1 MTNKIYLSIAKL
13 AWPKI
18 IRQGLAAL
26 AGVFASHGIVGDV
39 TDTKSLLIALVL
51 WLVSTLTSLIT
62 KNAIDDEWREL
73 LRKLVEAIVSQGI
86 AAFAGWMATSGF
98 NGDPMQ
104 TEAVLIWLGNHGISV
119 ATRPDAKPKQ
129 IPPK

>member
-1 MTNKIYLSIAKL
+1 MNKIYLSIAKL

-18 IRQGLAAL
+18 VRQSFAAL
-26 AGVFASHGIVGDV
+26 AGVFAAHGVAGDV
-39 TDTKSLLIALVL
+39 MDTKSLLIALVL
-51 WLVSTLTSLIT
+51 WLVTTLTSLIT
-62 KNAIDDEWREL
+62 KKAIDDEWREL

-86 AAFAGWMATSGF
+86 AAATGWLATSGY

-104 TEAVLIWLGNHGISV
+104 AEALMIWLGNLGISW
-119 ATRPDAKPKQ
+119 ASRPDAKPKQ

>member
-1 MTNKIYLSIAKL
+1 MNKIYLSIAKL

-26 AGVFASHGIVGDV
+26 AGVFASHGLAGDV
-39 TDTKSLLIALVL
+39 FDLKSLLVAVGIWAV
-51 WLVSTLTSLIT
+51 TSLMSLVT
-62 KNAIDDEWREL
+62 KNVLDEGWREI
-73 LRKLVEAIVSQGI
+73 LRKLVEAAVSQGI

-119 ATRPDAKPKQ
+119 ASRPDAKPKQ